1 MLKREQK
8 EQWVAGIHEKLGG
21 AEAVFVLDYRGLTVA
36 EVNRLRKKL
45 REANGELRVVKNTLL
60 RRAAAGTDSA
70 TMEDLFTGPTALA
83 LAKTDPVMP
92 AKVLID
98 FAKDVPR
105 LELRAA
111 VLKGRRLTVAE
122 ITRLA
127 ALPSLIELRAT
138 LLGTLSA
145 PAGQLVR
152 LLATP
157 GGQLARAMALRRDQ
171 LPPEGAPL
179 EVPPEVPS
187 EARADS

>member
-1 MLKREQK
+1 
-8 EQWVAGIHEKLGG
+8 
-21 AEAVFVLDYRGLTVA
+21 
-36 EVNRLRKKL
+36 
-45 REANGELRVVKNTLL
+45 
-60 RRAAAGTDSA
+60 
-70 TMEDLFTGPTALA
+70 
-83 LAKTDPVMP
+83 
-92 AKVLID
+92 
-98 FAKDVPR
+98 
-105 LELRAA
+105 
-111 VLKGRRLTVAE
+111 VAE